1 MRLCVRSGC
10 RRRAV
15 ATLTYVYAESSAV
28 LGPLSPEQHPGGY
41 DLCSEHS
48 GELTV
53 PKGWELIR
61 LPGVDGTED
70 EHEPDDIMALARAVR
85 EIGMLDDEIVPTSGD
100 ATAESHG
107 VPDMAG
113 VTVLGRRGHLAVI
126 ADRDSVR

>member
-1 MRLCVRSGC
+1 M
-10 RRRAV
+10 

-53 PKGWELIR
+53 PQGWELIR
-61 LPGVDGTED
+61 LPGVDGTAD

-85 EIGMLDDEIVPTSGD
+85 EMACSMTRSPPPAATQRQSPT
-100 ATAESHG
+100 ACPTW
-107 VPDMAG
+107 
-113 VTVLGRRGHLAVI
+113 LG
-126 ADRDSVR
+126 

>member
-1 MRLCVRSGC
+1 M
-10 RRRAV
+10 

-28 LGPLSPEQHPGGY
+28 LGPLSPERHPGGY

-53 PKGWELIR
+53 PQGWELVR
-61 LPGVDGTED
+61 LPGVDGTAD

-85 EIGMLDDEIVPTSGD
+85 EIGMLDDEVAPTDGA
-100 ATAESHG
+100 ATADSHAA

>member
-1 MRLCVRSGC
+1 M
-10 RRRAV
+10 

-61 LPGVDGTED
+61 LPGVDGTAD

-85 EIGMLDDEIVPTSGD
+85 EIGMLDDEIAPTSAD
-100 ATAESHG
+100 ATTEPHG

>member
-1 MRLCVRSGC
+1 M
-10 RRRAV
+10 

-61 LPGVDGTED
+61 LPGVDGTAD
-70 EHEPDDIMALARAVR
+70 KHEPDDIMALARAVR
-85 EIGMLDDEIVPTSGD
+85 EIGMLDDEVAPTND
-100 ATAESHG
+100 AATADSHAA

>member
-1 MRLCVRSGC
+1 M
-10 RRRAV
+10 

-53 PKGWELIR
+53 PKGWELVR
-61 LPGVDGTED
+61 LPGVDGTAD

-85 EIGMLDDEIVPTSGD
+85 EIGMLDDEVAPTDGA
-100 ATAESHG
+100 ATADSHA
-107 VPDMAG
+107 VPDLRIDAA
-113 VTVLGRRGHLAVI
+113 RRPETGEDDETTRISSIRAE
-126 ADRDSVR
+126 

>member
-1 MRLCVRSGC
+1 M
-10 RRRAV
+10 

-53 PKGWELIR
+53 PKGWELVR
-61 LPGVDGTED
+61 LPGVDGTAD

-85 EIGMLDDEIVPTSGD
+85 EIGMLDDEVAPASGG

-107 VPDMAG
+107 VPNMAG

>member
-1 MRLCVRSGC
+1 M
-10 RRRAV
+10 

-61 LPGVDGTED
+61 LPGVDGTAD
-70 EHEPDDIMALARAVR
+70 KHEPDDIMALARAVR
-85 EIGMLDDEIVPTSGD
+85 EIGMLDDEVAPTDGA
-100 ATAESHG
+100 ATADSHAA

-126 ADRDSVR
+126 ADPDSVP